1 MEIKREG
8 VRASTN
14 NTNDGRRYLFSY
26 PPAAAGVIV
35 MDPVTSEED
44 LPSSNNNHH
53 HRSSAAAAATN
64 TTTTTSSPVEQG
76 IIHQDD
82 IYNDNDD
89 DDDDDDDCPSLI
101 IPITSSSSS
110 SSNKGNTNLFIE
122 IFPEEMANIRPN
134 TLATVLRDERAPL
147 PTWCAASHLYL
158 KAGQHQER
166 ESFDILNVA
175 AENEEGIMSGSNNA
189 DKLRLLA
196 CAGIAALALAN
207 RSVVAAENGSGTNLD
222 GSSASSSGGGGTSSA
237 ASAMGGGEGG
247 NNHNT
252 ISSSSIDGGNT
263 TTTGSTTTTTATGK
277 TLLETLLESS
287 KASEKRDAD
296 QKEELRVL
304 ADTRFTKA
312 DNINQVNPMTWIG
325 RGMLNLAQNR
335 LDQARFFFEN
345 LTLRE
350 CGEILPALLGMAAVK
365 YMEKDYAG
373 ALELYGRAIS
383 KYPKQS
389 GSATRV
395 GFGMACYRLGQIDRA
410 KAAFRRAHELDSTN
424 VEALVGIAVLEMSS
438 LDPDV
443 LDPREYRSKS
453 ENVIKMISMANLVD
467 PTNAMVQ
474 NHLANHYFWKW
485 TPVPGMVSVERGSN
499 VVRGSMASSL
509 EGGDRIRIGHEFETV
524 VALDEEDDGMMMMGS
539 ENMFRI
545 KDAWKSDSA
554 CK

>member
-1 MEIKREG
+1 
-8 VRASTN
+8 
-14 NTNDGRRYLFSY
+14 
-26 PPAAAGVIV
+26 
-35 MDPVTSEED
+35 
-44 LPSSNNNHH
+44 
-53 HRSSAAAAATN
+53 
-64 TTTTTSSPVEQG
+64 
-76 IIHQDD
+76 
-82 IYNDNDD
+82 
-89 DDDDDDDCPSLI
+89 
-101 IPITSSSSS
+101 
-110 SSNKGNTNLFIE
+110 
-122 IFPEEMANIRPN
+122 
-134 TLATVLRDERAPL
+134 
-147 PTWCAASHLYL
+147 
-158 KAGQHQER
+158 
-166 ESFDILNVA
+166 
-175 AENEEGIMSGSNNA
+175 
-189 DKLRLLA
+189 LA

-207 RSVVAAENGSGTNLD
+207 RSVVAAENGGSNLD
-222 GSSASSSGGGGTSSA
+222 GSSTSSSGGGGGTSA
-237 ASAMGGGEGG
+237 AGAMGGGEGG
-247 NNHNT
+247 TNHNT
-252 ISSSSIDGGNT
+252 ISSSIIDGGNT
-263 TTTGSTTTTTATGK
+263 TTTGSTTTTTTTATGK

-524 VALDEEDDGMMMMGS
+524 VALDEEEDDGMMMLGS

>member
-1 MEIKREG
+1 
-8 VRASTN
+8 
-14 NTNDGRRYLFSY
+14 
-26 PPAAAGVIV
+26 

-64 TTTTTSSPVEQG
+64 MTTTTTTLPPVEQQG

-89 DDDDDDDCPSLI
+89 DDDDDDCPSLI
-101 IPITSSSSS
+101 IPITSSS

-158 KAGQHQER
+158 KAGKHQER

-207 RSVVAAENGSGTNLD
+207 RSVVAAENNASNNNLD
-222 GSSASSSGGGGTSSA
+222 GSTASSASSGGGGGSSA
-237 ASAMGGGEGG
+237 AGGEGG
-247 NNHNT
+247 NPTH
-252 ISSSSIDGGNT
+252 SSSTIDGGNT
-263 TTTGSTTTTTATGK
+263 TTTGSITTTAATGK

-373 ALELYGRAIS
+373 ALELYGRAIA

-424 VEALVGIAVLEMSS
+424 VEALVGIAILEMSS

-524 VALDEEDDGMMMMGS
+524 VALDDEEEDDGMMMMLGS